1 MSDPLLAVVS
11 KFHSRE
17 KTRNHTSLK
26 AGFHWLRSQSRS
38 RNQKRRAYDLVK
50 TAFRFRLLLRRL
62 RSAYDL
68 VKTRLSESE
77 AEAEELNQS
86 QSVGTCIVIGLSF
99 RFCFRLRQSGFH

>member
-1 MSDPLLAVVS
+1 MAVGPF
-11 KFHSRE
+11 KGWFALDQSR
-17 KTRNHTSLK
+17 
-26 AGFHWLRSQSRS
+26 SRS

-50 TAFRFRLLLRRL
+50 KVFRFRLRLRRL

-77 AEAEELNQS
+77 AEGGEPNQS

-99 RFCFRLRQSGFH
+99 GFCFRLRQSGFHWIISGT

>member
-77 AEAEELNQS
+77 AEAEEPNQS
-86 QSVGTCIVIGLSF
+86 KSVGTCILIGLSF
-99 RFCFRLRQSGFH
+99 RICFRLRQSGFH